1 MPATQRRYTHNGNG
15 VKAMRRELNT
25 SPHSELLSRLPPQAI
40 QLEEAVLG
48 AMMLDRNALTNAG
61 PLFKPEIFYND
72 AHQHIAK
79 AIVSLFS
86 EGKPIDILTVTE
98 KIKSTV
104 GLDKIGGGYYLVELT
119 NKVASAANIEYHTHI
134 IYRAYIKRTVID
146 NCNQAI
152 ASAYDDHADPMD
164 LIDGLTKFCINSN
177 SGLTTGQSISIGK
190 AANNVLER
198 VAEAMMNGK
207 PLGISTG
214 FRSLDAMMGGFF
226 NGEMTVV
233 AGRPGMGKTQLV
245 LQSGVEIAKQ
255 GKHFH
260 FISLEM
266 TPEQLTTRVIAEMA
280 GVGQSAIRS
289 AKLTQDD
296 FRRMQEAAALIQSLP
311 FKIASCRTPNE
322 LWAYVSM
329 NKARGEMDAFA
340 IDYLQLMS
348 GDGNSKSIREQ
359 EVASISRTIKRC
371 STEFNIPAIA
381 LSQLSRAVEIRGG
394 SKRPMLSDL
403 RESGSV
409 EQDADNIV
417 FIMRPEFYGLDEFS
431 VDGQTMET
439 ENLAVIIGAKMRSD
453 SLFEFPMKFQNGV
466 FSDYDSAPGQ
476 ASASQ
481 SITLNGQTF
490 TSEGES
496 GSIAQVMNGHRP
508 GKDEDIPF

>member
-61 PLFKPEIFYND
+61 PLFKPEIFYSN
-72 AHQHIAK
+72 AHQHIAQ

-214 FRSLDAMMGGFF
+214 YRSLDAMMGGFF

-245 LQSGVEIAKQ
+245 LQSGIEIAKQ

-381 LSQLSRAVEIRGG
+381 LSQLSRAVETRGG
-394 SKRPMLSDL
+394 DKRPVLSDL
-403 RESGSV
+403 RESGAV
-409 EQDADNIV
+409 EQDGDIIM
-417 FIMRPEFYGLDEFS
+417 FITRPEIYNFDEYS
-431 VDGQTMET
+431 VNGQMMET
-439 ENLAVIIGAKMRSD
+439 QNLAVITCAKMRGD
-453 SLFEFPMKFQNGV
+453 SPFEIPMKFKNGV

-476 ASASQ
+476 ASTAQ
-481 SITLNGQTF
+481 GITVNGQTF

-496 GSIAQVMNGHRP
+496 GSIAQVMNRHRP
-508 GKDEDIPF
+508 NDEDIPF

>member
-15 VKAMRRELNT
+15 VKAMRRELNP
-25 SPHSELLSRLPPQAI
+25 SQHSELLSRLPPQAI

-61 PLFKPEIFYND
+61 PLFKPEIFYSD
-72 AHQHIAK
+72 AHQHIAQ

-119 NKVASAANIEYHTHI
+119 NKVASAANIEYHTMI
-134 IYRAYIKRTVID
+134 LYQEYIKRTVIEH
-146 NCNQAI
+146 CSLAI
-152 ASAYDDHADPMD
+152 SSAYDNTSDPFD

-177 SGLTTGQSISIGK
+177 SGLTTGKSISIGK

-214 FRSLDAMMGGFF
+214 FRSLDVMLGGFF
-226 NGEMTVV
+226 GGEMTVV

-245 LQSGVEIAKQ
+245 LQSGIEIARQ

-266 TPEQLTTRVIAEMA
+266 TAEQLATRVISEMT
-280 GVGQSAIRS
+280 GISQSAIRRL
-289 AKLTQDD
+289 KLTQDD
-296 FRRMQEAAALIQSLP
+296 IRRMQEASLLIQSLP

-322 LWAYVSM
+322 LWAYISM

-359 EVASISRTIKRC
+359 EVASISRTIKKC

-381 LSQLSRAVEIRGG
+381 LSQLSRAVESRED
-394 SKRPMLSDL
+394 KEPMPSDL
-403 RESGSV
+403 RESGSL
-409 EQDADNIV
+409 EQDADNII
-417 FIMRPEFYGLDEFS
+417 FIMRPEVYGFKEYS
-431 VDGQTMET
+431 IEQTTMNP
-439 ENLAVIIGAKMRSD
+439 ENLAIIIGAKMRSD
-453 SLFEFPMKFQNGV
+453 SLFKLPMKFKNGV

-481 SITLNGQTF
+481 SITVNGQTF
-490 TSEGES
+490 TSEGE
-496 GSIAQVMNGHRP
+496 GNSIAQTMNGHRP

>member
-164 LIDGLTKFCINSN
+164 LIDCLTKFCINSN

-214 FRSLDAMMGGFF
+214 FRSLDVMLGGFF
-226 NGEMTVV
+226 GGEMTVV

-245 LQSGVEIAKQ
+245 LQSGIEIARQ

-266 TPEQLTTRVIAEMA
+266 TAEQLATRVISEMT
-280 GVGQSAIRS
+280 GISQSAIRRL
-289 AKLTQDD
+289 KLTQDD
-296 FRRMQEAAALIQSLP
+296 IRRMQEASLLIQSLP

-322 LWAYVSM
+322 LWAYISM

-496 GSIAQVMNGHRP
+496 GSIAQVMNRHRP
-508 GKDEDIPF
+508 NDEDIPF